1 MTSMSCANVEPPD
14 RPTVIA
20 TPTPVIVLT
29 RAELNRSGS
38 EVFVKCEFT
47 DYEEATCVLV
57 HQHDDNNLTVR
68 EYTNTMTFPMN
79 ITVNEETTVFLFG
92 KNGALES
99 DPILTLR
106 AYEKY
111 SMYDTGTTD
120 G

>member
-1 MTSMSCANVEPPD
+1 MSCANVEPPD
-14 RPTVIA
+14 QHTVIA

-57 HQHDDNNLTVR
+57 FQHDEEYLTVI
-68 EYTNTMTFPMN
+68 EYTNTTTFPMN
-79 ITVNEETTVFLFG
+79 ITVSTVFLFG
-92 KNGALES
+92 KNGSLES